1 MLELLGAAGS
11 RFLSDLV
18 EYLNQKQR
26 NIYKNKNSKK
36 KKFECSNCSG
46 LQVAASSLIWWNILI
61 KNKEIFTKTKIP
73 KRKSLNVR
81 IAWGCR
87 QPLPLAS
94 GCSHRRTRLHWP
106 TVGYSINSKL
116 LGKRLNDSTN
126 INQKSSREE
135 SWCPKMRTDTKD
147 IFNWMPTTPD
157 IL

>member
-1 MLELLGAAGS
+1 MFELLGAAGS

-81 IAWGCR
+81 IAQGCR
-87 QPLPLAS
+87 
-94 GCSHRRTRLHWP
+94 
-106 TVGYSINSKL
+106 
-116 LGKRLNDSTN
+116 
-126 INQKSSREE
+126 
-135 SWCPKMRTDTKD
+135 
-147 IFNWMPTTPD
+147 
-157 IL
+157 